1 MFEGVVSQVLAGLL
15 GRYVKGI
22 QKEQLKIGIW
32 NEEINLENVELILE
46 AFDYLQLPFA
56 LKTGRIGKLS
66 IKIPWKKLGWDP
78 IIIVIEDVFVCAYP
92 REDSEWESE
101 SLGKRELAGKLAK
114 LNAIELAKFSRRVT
128 DNQTGQSLLSYMS
141 AKILD
146 NIQVSIRNVHII
158 YVDSH
163 NDQGSFIFGLE
174 FNSLS
179 IQTDTQKQSFAMSL
193 MARSRQDEVNK
204 KINISNVGIY
214 CQQLEEQQKLYDVG
228 ALTDAQSNFSLGLAH
243 PRDDYLI
250 NPFCVTVSV
259 LANNS
264 GKRDGVPQ
272 YDMTA
277 ELTALV
283 LSIDE
288 IQLQQILNLCDH
300 FTICAL
306 RTKYGRYRPPESF
319 LSKRHKG
326 WQIMWWQYAKD
337 SIMADVERRLKKTS
351 WRFLGKRLECRRKYV
366 NLYRTKLELLQK
378 GQLVS
383 KDILQKLETLDK
395 ECDIDDIVSYRT
407 IAEQRLQDLS
417 VKSTKDNFCSPG
429 SPRTD
434 EPSAGAGRG
443 WLNWLSLGMLGA
455 GGTADTSSFAGVV
468 SEDIIKDIYEG
479 TEFHPVSSAENHLT
493 KENYYSLRLSIPQ
506 ILTTVTS
513 RRLGM
518 KLIDGMFTGLGTE
531 YKIWDDSAT
540 ILAWLDSLEIT
551 NPLNKNKVLLAEKCS
566 TGDGLGAPVISIQ
579 VDFPKSNENSEA
591 STRVVVQEFNVIYEP
606 ELFFNLLHIYDLF
619 SSFQFQHDRVL
630 SSLNRFDNFGT
641 RLLSKLE
648 YMSVN
653 QKKLLWDLRIHHFV
667 IKLPSYDCGRE
678 LTMVFEAEDISM
690 QSKDRVDDDCQ
701 TRDNNYF
708 LDYMSKKTSTCFSDS
723 LLPGLQLDDL
733 YNHFEVSL
741 TGFEVKVLMASRH
754 DITSTLVKLDASIV
768 LGLCIFLDEPMLKQL
783 EVASIVR
790 SANIYFS
797 RTMYS
802 AVVNLCT
809 YLKESNLVGSNTS
822 FDTMTNGPNKP
833 ALNMSSSLK
842 LDKLSLRVDLED
854 NGKECSL
861 ITVSVGDIDTRYAV
875 WELSEL
881 WVIAKMVEITS
892 TDLKNK
898 SNSHVLCSSGN
909 YKTSTCVDLTGFPES
924 SAAEACLK
932 LHYRTHKYNDQ
943 IHHVYQLNLNDVD
956 LHVHPSV
963 FGRIKKFLSNLDA
976 VSPGGSAVVSSTMD
990 QSSMKPKAANAKF
1003 PKLSLS
1009 DICGA
1014 ESTSFGGVSVDHFPF
1029 LHADIISNFGC
1040 LETQDVEALDITSSK
1055 SKQCHETSGL
1065 NGYSAPELA
1074 SNVQC
1079 KTEHT
1084 SCSSNSLNNTNNV
1097 STTVLDLSLVSVRT
1111 HFHESCGILATLTV
1125 PESIATFSLAD
1136 ATSWDLLLSAKD
1148 ILLASPWTSPSVSEV
1163 LWGTYSHGNSNVLNV
1178 RVKKDLSALS
1188 TEVCIAT
1195 QNVCCVLPTKLL
1207 AMIIGY
1213 FLLDDWDPM
1222 VEEHHSVAS
1231 NNLECSGELH
1241 DSITYKIE
1249 ICDCVILFPVEN
1261 QELFCIKLGVP
1272 YFFCE
1277 FIPTGISAEFVKR
1290 IPKEFFSLE
1299 CTLSSRADVIS
1310 LCSRNASISL
1320 VFLNEQTKF
1329 IPKLDEDMPAR
1340 IHPLVEKLDAGIWI
1354 QVPCKTLS
1362 CSEQPMLATFIM
1374 SKISKCNL
1382 ISEDLYFMD
1391 GMETVFRI
1399 TDELTSIVKESKMYE
1414 GNARQFLERRRSNEE
1429 SVESNEP
1436 INITISIKDLVV
1448 LFGHSKDK
1456 DLPLEKVATANLEF
1470 DVSAVMVNEK
1480 PEHVDMDIV
1489 SLALHSSGGHT
1500 LVSIVSD
1507 GPSSPILIKFTKHH
1521 AGRDEILITVPFF
1534 ETWLYLVDWDII
1546 INHFHSYIRKEDNSL
1561 HVGHPAASP
1570 HFSGS
1575 AMSSF
1580 LESESQDNSYLVVT
1594 CENIAVVVHVPIW
1607 EKEQNE
1613 NSNYPRVDG
1622 NSGSYLIHHADDTQS
1637 IEPRGCKFVT
1647 LTFESKHFVV
1657 MLGESWVKFKCDLD
1671 RVKVILEMIQVSK
1684 GASVPFMHISKIK
1697 AGGYIHQSETDMLHL
1712 SVDLQAEYMDVSF
1725 SHQIFSFWRSIE
1737 LRFPK
1742 SSSSAS
1748 SFCSVTLKAGLRKGS
1763 LLLNDGRWSS
1773 HGPVIETLV
1782 KNLSL
1787 QFSQMGVETEVS
1799 AFVDF
1804 LINYNNI
1811 DKVMWEPF
1819 IEPSSFQLNILR
1831 KCADHALDVSPITEV
1846 SLNSS
1851 KQLNVNISE
1860 PLIEAIFRLSEM
1872 ITDSLNPS
1880 SGGDLREDP
1889 GIVRLSRD
1897 DVHTRRYAPYI
1908 LSNDT
1913 SLPFSFKV
1921 YRGAVNSDDIDSFS
1935 VVDENSVPAG
1945 YSVPIYVEETLD
1957 EFFFQHREARSSE
1970 HLIEKW
1976 MSAVSHYMISIEF
1989 DGTSRSSKPMSI
2001 DLVGIYFFE
2010 VNFSS
2015 SKKPILGEESL
2026 EAFGSGRKGSHH
2038 DGLIV
2043 PVVLD
2048 VSLQNYSKLVR
2059 VYSTVILFNATSM
2072 PLELRF
2078 DIPFGVSS
2086 KVIGPILPNKE
2097 IPLPV
2102 HLSEAG
2108 QIRWHPVGRT
2118 YLWSETHSL
2127 SSLLSRESRVG
2138 FMKSSVCYP
2147 SHPSN
2152 DPFRCCVSVEEYT
2165 VPSSSSA
2172 QKGQYC
2178 TDHLN
2183 AQPILGNTAPRAS
2196 KQVLTRTHFI
2206 RQVQLS
2212 TPLLIK
2218 NYLPVCVSLTIDN
2231 GGVAHQ
2237 VSLKE
2242 VGTASIYFVDPSNDL
2257 GITFHIQDYR
2267 SVTIKFPRVES
2278 FSNGATSNGLKF
2290 SLTETIAFYS
2300 NVSKCPF
2307 NVMLEKATDA
2317 HSGAREL
2324 CLSVPFLL
2332 YNCTDLLL
2340 TVTEIS
2346 YERSGSTLLIP
2357 CSFELDGHT
2366 RHVLGKNGLSLVSE
2380 DPSIQHFA
2388 SKMPQLDFI
2397 DGHSSHS
2404 NRRVANNSEHVQ
2416 KECDRE
2422 AKAYMFAPAGHT
2434 PPTELSVKLNA
2445 SVPNSGTETT
2455 RRDWSSPF
2463 LLVPSSGST
2472 SLTIPQSSTSSA
2484 FLIAVTSVPVST
2496 ELFGR
2501 TKAIAFQPRYVICN
2515 ACSNDM
2521 FYKQKGTRFSKHLSS
2536 GQHSFLHWADTA
2548 RELLVSIRFDGPGWQ
2563 WSGSF
2568 FPDRLGDAQVKMRN
2582 SASGVSNMVRVEVQN
2597 ADIDIHSK
2605 KIAGRN
2611 NSTTGTI
2618 LILLSD
2624 DKTGFVPYRIDN
2636 FSLEKLRIYQQRC
2649 ESIETIVYPYTS
2661 CQYAWDEPCYPH
2673 RLIVE
2678 VPGER
2683 SLGTYSLDVLSDDV
2697 HVALPSTPEKAER
2710 KFGIS
2715 VHAEG
2720 AIKVLSIIDS
2730 NCHNMDTKE
2739 AGVLGSREPKDA
2751 DHKQEIELN
2760 FTEVIKIHLPF
2771 MGISLISS
2779 SPQELLFAS
2788 AKDMTF
2794 VAMQSLDQQRITVE
2808 IPSMQID
2815 NQFSDSPYPVML
2827 SFEGSHKG
2835 KSINFLKSKDTK
2847 LKSLNESRSSNT
2859 PEPVLRFAAVKWRTR
2874 DTSFLSYQ
2882 RINISVAP
2890 FCLELE
2896 ERLVLSMIDFFRS
2909 VSSRVHFGLLEK
2921 SVDSSI
2927 LCGATDIF
2935 GEYARIS
2942 KNLSDKPQSSYT
2954 VDTDQDNG
2962 LLPSVIP
2969 IGAPWQQIHLLAR
2982 KQKKVYIE
2990 LFELTPVKLTFSF
3003 TSTPWLNRNEGV
3015 SDPSTSFN
3023 NSTAI
3028 QRGLMALIDV
3038 EGVPV
3043 HLGEI
3048 MVENLMASWQSI
3060 QDILVRHYSRQLL
3073 HELYKVFG
3081 SAGVIGNPMGF
3092 ARNVG
3097 FGLKDFMSASRKGKL
3112 QSPVELLNGIAQGSK
3127 NLIGS
3132 TVYAVSSA
3140 TSHFSKTAYKG
3151 LVAFTYDEQTAS
3163 KLDERDRQLGLHGEG
3178 VLNGFLEGLT
3188 GLLQS
3193 PIRGAEK
3200 HGLPG
3205 VISGIAMG
3213 TAGLVARP
3221 MASIL
3226 EATGRTAQSIRNR
3239 SNPHE
3244 SNRLRVRFSR
3254 PVARDRPLFP
3264 YSWEEAV
3271 GVSLLLQADCGR
3283 LKDETF
3289 VVCKILREP
3298 AKFLV
3303 LSEKLLLLV
3312 SSRYLVDLGSP
3323 QFAGVPPDPQW
3334 AIETEMNLKSIVHL
3348 DRAQEVVNIVGSNGE
3363 TSPRDKRG
3371 RSRDI
3376 ALSSAFIPLFHF
3388 SVELPSI
3395 EDAEGTLQFLMALI
3409 EKGKARRWDKNILHR
3424 SNIS

>member
-1 MFEGVVSQVLAGLL
+1 MSQVLAGLL

-32 NEEINLENVELILE
+32 NEEILLENVELILE

-56 LKTGRIGKLS
+56 LRTGRIGKLS

-78 IIIVIEDVFVCAYP
+78 IIIVIEDVFVCACP
-92 REDSEWESE
+92 REDSEWGSD
-101 SLGKRELAGKLAK
+101 SLNKRELAGKLAK

-158 YVDSH
+158 YAES
-163 NDQGSFIFGLE
+163 NKDQGGFIFGLE

-204 KINISNVGIY
+204 KISISNVGVY
-214 CQQLEEQQKLYDVG
+214 CHQLEEQHDLYDIG
-228 ALTDAQSNFSLGLAH
+228 ALTEAQSNSSLGLPHA
-243 PRDDYLI
+243 RDDYLI

-264 GKRDGVPQ
+264 GKRDGAPQ

-277 ELTALV
+277 ELTSLV

-288 IQLQQILNLCDH
+288 VQLQQILNLCDY

-319 LSKRHKG
+319 LSKKHKG
-326 WQIMWWQYAKD
+326 WQIKWWQYAQH
-337 SIMADVERRLKKTS
+337 SIKADVNRRLKKTS
-351 WRFLGKRLECRRKYV
+351 WRFLGQRLGNRRKYV

-383 KDILQKLETLDK
+383 KDILQKLEILDK

-407 IAEQRLQDLS
+407 IAEQQLQELS
-417 VKSTKDNFCSPG
+417 AKSTKDNFPTPG

-434 EPSAGAGRG
+434 EQSAGVGRG

-479 TEFHPVSSAENHLT
+479 TEFHPVSSAENQLT
-493 KENYYSLRLSIPQ
+493 KENYYSLKLSIPQ
-506 ILTTVTS
+506 ILTTVTF
-513 RRLGM
+513 RRFGM
-518 KLIDGMFTGLGTE
+518 KLIDAMFTGLGTE

-551 NPLNKNKVLLAEKCS
+551 NPANKSKILLAEKCS
-566 TGDGLGAPVISIQ
+566 TVDGLGTPVISFQ
-579 VDFPKSNENSEA
+579 LDFPKSNESSEA
-591 STRVVVQEFNVIYEP
+591 STRVVVQEFNAIYEP
-606 ELFFNLLHIYDLF
+606 EFFFNLLHIYKCF
-619 SSFQFQHDRVL
+619 SSFQFQHNRVL

-641 RLLSKLE
+641 RLLSKLK
-648 YMSVN
+648 YMSGN

-667 IKLPSYDCGRE
+667 VRLPSHDCGRE
-678 LTMVFEAEDISM
+678 EHTLVFEAEDVSVR
-690 QSKDRVDDDCQ
+690 SKNTVEEESQ
-701 TRDNNYF
+701 AQANSF
-708 LDYMSKKTSTCFSDS
+708 LDYMSKKTSTYFSDS

-741 TGFEVKVLMASRH
+741 AEFKVKLSMVGRH
-754 DITSTLVKLDASIV
+754 DKTSTLIKLDASIV
-768 LGLCIFLDEPMLKQL
+768 FGLCIFLDEPMLKQL
-783 EVASIVR
+783 EVASVVP
-790 SANIYFS
+790 SADIYFS
-797 RTMYS
+797 QTMYS
-802 AVVNLCT
+802 AIVNVCT
-809 YLKESNLVGSNTS
+809 YLKESNLVGKNTS
-822 FDTMTNGPNKP
+822 DDTKTSGPEKP
-833 ALNMSSSLK
+833 ASNMSASLK
-842 LDKLSLRVDLED
+842 LDKLSVMVDLED
-854 NGKECSL
+854 DGEECSV
-861 ITVSVGDIDTRYAV
+861 ITVGVGDIDMRYAM
-875 WELSEL
+875 WELPEL
-881 WVIAKMVEITS
+881 WVIPKMVEITY
-892 TDLKNK
+892 TDRKNK
-898 SNSHVLCSSGN
+898 SNSHVLCSSGS
-909 YKTSTCVDLTGFPES
+909 YKTTVNMTGHPES

-932 LHYRTHKYNDQ
+932 LHYRTHKYNGQ
-943 IHHVYQLNLNDVD
+943 VHHVYQLNVNDVD

-963 FGRIKKFLSNLDA
+963 FGQINKFLRSLDA
-976 VSPGGSAVVSSTMD
+976 LSTAGSVVVSPSLD
-990 QSSMKPKAANAKF
+990 HSSMKSKAANAKF
-1003 PKLSLS
+1003 PKLLLS
-1009 DICGA
+1009 NFCQA
-1014 ESTSFGGVSVDHFPF
+1014 ESTLYGGVSVDHFPF

-1040 LETQDVEALDITSSK
+1040 LETQDVQALDITSSK
-1055 SKQCHETSGL
+1055 SKQCDESSGL
-1065 NGYSAPELA
+1065 NGYCASDLA
-1074 SNVQC
+1074 SSVLC
-1079 KTEHT
+1079 KTEH
-1084 SCSSNSLNNTNNV
+1084 SNCSSTSPNDTNNV
-1097 STTVLDLSLVSVRT
+1097 STTILDLSLVSVRA

-1125 PESIATFSLAD
+1125 PESIATLSLAD
-1136 ATSWDLLLSAKD
+1136 SNSWDLLLSAKD
-1148 ILLASPWTSPSVSEV
+1148 IMLASLWTSPSINEQ
-1163 LWGTYSHGNSNVLNV
+1163 LWRTYSHGNANVLNI

-1195 QNVCCVLPTKLL
+1195 QNVCCVLPSKLL
-1207 AMIIGY
+1207 AMFIGY
-1213 FLLDDWDPM
+1213 FLLDDWNPM
-1222 VEEHHSVAS
+1222 VEQLHAVAS
-1231 NNLECSGELH
+1231 NNGECSGELH
-1241 DSITYKIE
+1241 DSITYKFE

-1277 FIPTGISAEFVKR
+1277 FIPTGVSAEFVKR
-1290 IPKEFFSLE
+1290 IPKEFFSSE
-1299 CTLSSRADVIS
+1299 CMLSSRADVIS

-1320 VFLNEQTKF
+1320 VVLNKQRNFILKF
-1329 IPKLDEDMPAR
+1329 DEDMPTR
-1340 IHPLVEKLDAGIWI
+1340 IHSLVEKLDAGIWI
-1354 QVPCKTLS
+1354 QVPCKELS
-1362 CSEQPMLATFIM
+1362 CSEQPLLPTFIM

-1382 ISEDLYFMD
+1382 IAEGLCFMD
-1391 GMETVFRI
+1391 GMEAVIRI
-1399 TDELTSIVKESKMYE
+1399 TDDLSSIVRESRMYK
-1414 GNARQFLERRRSNEE
+1414 GNARQFLEHRDSSVEN
-1429 SVESNEP
+1429 VESNEP
-1436 INITISIKDLVV
+1436 TNINISAKDLMI

-1470 DVSAVMVNEK
+1470 GISAVMVNDK
-1480 PEHVDMDIV
+1480 PERVDMDIV
-1489 SLALHSSGGHT
+1489 SLALQSSGGHT

-1507 GPSSPILIKFTKHH
+1507 GPSSPVLIKFTKHL
-1521 AGRDEILITVPFF
+1521 AGRDEILIAVPLF
-1534 ETWLYLVDWDII
+1534 ETWLYLVDWDSV
-1546 INHFHSYIRKEDNSL
+1546 INHLHSYIRKEDNSFYEGHQAAL
-1561 HVGHPAASP
+1561 PHVSD
-1570 HFSGS
+1570 S
-1575 AMSSF
+1575 ATSSF
-1580 LESESQDNSYLVVT
+1580 LASDFSSQDDSYLVVT

-1607 EKEQNE
+1607 EKEQNQT
-1613 NSNYPRVDG
+1613 NNYIGDDGSSDSN
-1622 NSGSYLIHHADDTQS
+1622 LMHLTDDTQC
-1637 IEPRGCKFVT
+1637 IEPRGCKFI
-1647 LTFESKHFVV
+1647 TFTVESKHLVV
-1657 MLGESWVKFKCDLD
+1657 MLGESWAKFKCDLD
-1671 RVKVILEMIQVSK
+1671 GVEVILEMIQVNK
-1684 GASVPFMHISKIK
+1684 GTSVPFMHISKIK
-1697 AGGYIHQSETDMLHL
+1697 VCGYIHQSEKESPHL
-1712 SVDLQAEYMDVSF
+1712 SIDLQAEYMDVSF
-1725 SHQIFSFWRSIE
+1725 SHQIFSFWRSME

-1748 SFCSVTLKAGLRKGS
+1748 SFCSVTFKAGLRKGS

-1787 QFSQMGVETEVS
+1787 QFSQTGDGTEVS
-1799 AFVDF
+1799 ASVDF
-1804 LINYNNI
+1804 LVNYNNI

-1819 IEPSSFQLNILR
+1819 IEPSSFQLNVLR
-1831 KCADHALDVSPITEV
+1831 KCANHALDVSPSTEV

-1860 PLIEAIFRLSEM
+1860 PLIEAILRLSEM

-1880 SGGDLREDP
+1880 SGGGLREDP
-1889 GIVRLSRD
+1889 GILRLSRD

-1913 SLPFSFKV
+1913 SLPFRFKV

-1935 VVDENSVPAG
+1935 VVDEKSVPAG

-1989 DGTSRSSKPMSI
+1989 DGTSGSSKPMSI

-2015 SKKPILGEESL
+2015 SKKPVICEETL
-2026 EAFGSGRKGSHH
+2026 EAFGSNRNGSYH

-2059 VYSTVILFNATSM
+2059 VYSTVILHNATSM

-2165 VPSSSSA
+2165 VPSSSSS
-2172 QKGQYC
+2172 QRGQYC

-2183 AQPILGNTAPRAS
+2183 AQPILGNPAPKAS
-2196 KQVLTRTHFI
+2196 KRTSTRIHFI
-2206 RQVQLS
+2206 RQVRLS

-2218 NYLPVCVSLTIDN
+2218 NYLPVCISLTIDN

-2237 VSLKE
+2237 ISLKE

-2267 SVTIKFPRVES
+2267 SLAIKFPRVES
-2278 FSNGATSNGLKF
+2278 FSTGTTSNGLKF

-2307 NVMLEKATDA
+2307 NVTLEKAADA
-2317 HSGAREL
+2317 RSGAREL
-2324 CLSVPFLL
+2324 HLSVPFLL

-2340 TVTEIS
+2340 TVTESS
-2346 YERSGSTLLIP
+2346 YERSGSTLVIP
-2357 CSFELDGHT
+2357 CNFELDGHT
-2366 RHVLGKNGLSLVSE
+2366 RHVLGRNGLSLVSE
-2380 DPSIQHFA
+2380 DPSIQRFA
-2388 SKMPQLDFI
+2388 NKIPHLDFI
-2397 DGHSSHS
+2397 DGRSSHS
-2404 NRRVANNSEHVQ
+2404 NRRDVNNCEHVQ
-2416 KECDRE
+2416 KECDKE

-2434 PPTELSVKLNA
+2434 PATELLVKLNA
-2445 SVPNSGTETT
+2445 SVPNSGTEAN

-2463 LLVPSSGST
+2463 LLVPASGST

-2484 FLIAVTSVPVST
+2484 FLVAVTSVPVST

-2515 ACSNDM
+2515 ACSNDL

-2597 ADIDIHSK
+2597 ADIDIHNN

-2673 RLIVE
+2673 RLTVE

-2683 SLGTYSLDVLSDDV
+2683 SLGTYNLDLLSDDV
-2697 HVALPSTPEKAER
+2697 HVSLPSTPEKAER

-2739 AGVLGSREPKDA
+2739 TGVLRSREPKD
-2751 DHKQEIELN
+2751 DQQQEIELN
-2760 FTEVIKIHLPF
+2760 FTEVIRIHLPF
-2771 MGISLISS
+2771 IGISLISS

-2788 AKDMTF
+2788 AKDMTI
-2794 VAMQSLDQQRITVE
+2794 VAMQSLDQQRFTID
-2808 IPSMQID
+2808 IQSMQID
-2815 NQFSDSPYPVML
+2815 NQFSDSPYPVTL
-2827 SFEGSHKG
+2827 SFEGGHKG
-2835 KSINFLKSKDTK
+2835 KPVNFLKGIDTK
-2847 LKSLNESRSSNT
+2847 LKPLNESKGSSYT
-2859 PEPVLRFAAVKWRTR
+2859 LEPVLQFAAVKWRTR
-2874 DTSFLSYQ
+2874 DASFVSYQ

-2890 FCLELE
+2890 FRLELE

-2909 VSSRVHFGLLEK
+2909 VSSRVHFGQLEK
-2921 SVDSSI
+2921 VVDSSS
-2927 LCGATDIF
+2927 LYGATDIF
-2935 GEYARIS
+2935 GEYEKIS
-2942 KNLSDKPQSSYT
+2942 KNLSDKPQSSYM
-2954 VDTDQDNG
+2954 VDADQDSG

-3015 SDPSTSFN
+3015 SDSSTSFN

-3112 QSPVELLNGIAQGSK
+3112 QSPVELLSGIAQGSK
-3127 NLIGS
+3127 NLIGN

-3151 LVAFTYDEQTAS
+3151 LVAFTYDEQAAS
-3163 KLDERDRQLGLHGEG
+3163 KLDERERQLGLHGEG

-3264 YSWEEAV
+3264 YSWEEAI
-3271 GVSLLLQADCGR
+3271 GVSLLLQADGGR

-3289 VVCKILREP
+3289 VMCKTLREP
-3298 AKFLV
+3298 GKFLV
-3303 LSEKLLLLV
+3303 LTEKLLLLV
-3312 SSRYLVDLGSP
+3312 SSQYLVDLGSP

-3334 AIETEMNLKSIVHL
+3334 VIETEMNLKSIVHL

-3376 ALSSAFIPLFHF
+3376 ARSSTFMPLFHF
-3388 SVELPSI
+3388 SVELPNI
-3395 EDAEGTLQFLMALI
+3395 EDAEGTLQFLAALI

>member
-32 NEEINLENVELILE
+32 NEEVLLENVELILE

-66 IKIPWKKLGWDP
+66 IRIPWKKLGWDP
-78 IIIVIEDVFVCAYP
+78 IIIVIEDVFVCACP
-92 REDSEWESE
+92 REDSEWRSG
-101 SLGKRELAGKLAK
+101 SLDKRELAGKLAK

-163 NDQGSFIFGLE
+163 KDQGNFIFGLE

-204 KINISNVGIY
+204 KIDISNVGIY
-214 CQQLEEQQKLYDVG
+214 CHQLEEQRDLYDVG
-228 ALTDAQSNFSLGLAH
+228 ALTEAQSSFSLGLAH
-243 PRDDYLI
+243 RRDDYLI
-250 NPFCVTVSV
+250 NPFSVSVSV

-264 GKRDGVPQ
+264 VKRDGAPQ

-277 ELTALV
+277 ELTKLV
-283 LSIDE
+283 LSIDV
-288 IQLQQILNLCDH
+288 IQLQQILDLIDH

-306 RTKYGRYRPPESF
+306 RTKYGRYRPPQSF

-326 WQIMWWQYAKD
+326 WRIRWWHYAQD
-337 SIMADVERRLKKTS
+337 SIIADVRKRLRKTS
-351 WRFLGKRLECRRKYV
+351 WRFLGQRLGYRRKYV

-383 KDILQKLETLDK
+383 KDILQQLEILDK
-395 ECDIDDIVSYRT
+395 ECDIDDIVNYRT
-407 IAEQRLQDLS
+407 IAEQQLQEL
-417 VKSTKDNFCSPG
+417 VKSTKDNFSSPG
-429 SPRTD
+429 SPQSD
-434 EPSAGAGRG
+434 EQSAGAGRG

-479 TEFHPVSSAENHLT
+479 TEFHPVSSTENHLT
-493 KENYYSLRLSIPQ
+493 KENYYSLRLSVSQ
-506 ILTTVTS
+506 IITTVTS
-513 RRLGM
+513 RRFGM
-518 KLIDGMFTGLGTE
+518 KLVDAMFTGLGTE

-540 ILAWLDSLEIT
+540 ILAWLDSLQIT
-551 NPLNKNKVLLAEKCS
+551 NPVNENKVVLAEKCS
-566 TGDGLGAPVISIQ
+566 TGDGLGIPVISVQ
-579 VDFPKSNENSEA
+579 VDFPKSNENTEA
-591 STRVVVQEFNVIYEP
+591 STQVVVQEFSAIYEP
-606 ELFFNLLHIYDLF
+606 EFFFNLLHIYDLF

-641 RLLSKLE
+641 RLLSKLK

-653 QKKLLWDLRIHHFV
+653 RKKLLWDLRIHHFIV
-667 IKLPSYDCGRE
+667 RLPSQNCGREE
-678 LTMVFEAEDISM
+678 LTMVFEAADVSM
-690 QSKDRVDDDCQ
+690 RSKDTVADDSQ
-701 TRDNNYF
+701 TQEANSF
-708 LDYMSKKTSTCFSDS
+708 LDYMSKKTSSYCSDN
-723 LLPGLQLDDL
+723 LLPGLEFDDL
-733 YNHFEVSL
+733 YKYFEVSL
-741 TGFEVKVLMASRH
+741 TRFEVKVLMSAKC
-754 DITSTLVKLDASIV
+754 DIASTLVKVDASIIF
-768 LGLCIFLDEPMLKQL
+768 GLCVFLDEPMLKQL
-783 EVASIVR
+783 EIASIVP
-790 SANIYFS
+790 SLDIYFS
-797 RTMYS
+797 QTMYS
-802 AVVNLCT
+802 AIVNLCT
-809 YLKESNLVGSNTS
+809 YPKESNIVGNNTS
-822 FDTMTNGPNKP
+822 DDSMSTGPKKP
-833 ALNMSSSLK
+833 ALNMSASLK
-842 LDKLSLRVDLED
+842 LDKLNLRVDLED
-854 NGKECSL
+854 NGNECSV
-861 ITVSVGDIDTRYAV
+861 ITVGVRDIDIRYAI

-881 WVIAKMVEITS
+881 WIITKMVEITS
-892 TDLKNK
+892 AGLEDR
-898 SNSHVLCSSGN
+898 SNLHVLCSSGS
-909 YKTSTCVDLTGFPES
+909 YKTSTACPES

-932 LHYRTHKYNDQ
+932 LHYKTHKYNEQ
-943 IHHVYQLNLNDVD
+943 VHHVYQLNLNDVD
-956 LHVHPSV
+956 LHVNPSV
-963 FGRIKKFLSNLDA
+963 FGQINKFLRNLDA
-976 VSPGGSAVVSSTMD
+976 VSPAGSAVVSKAAD
-990 QSSMKPKAANAKF
+990 QSSMKPETANAKF
-1003 PKLSLS
+1003 PNLSLS
-1009 DICGA
+1009 NFCGT

-1029 LHADIISNFGC
+1029 LHTDIISGHNFAC
-1040 LETQDVEALDITSSK
+1040 LETQGVQALDITSSK
-1055 SKQCHETSGL
+1055 SRQCDEISGL
-1065 NGYSAPELA
+1065 NGYSASELA
-1074 SNVQC
+1074 NNVQC
-1079 KTEHT
+1079 KTEH
-1084 SCSSNSLNNTNNV
+1084 SNCSSTSPNNTKNV
-1097 STTVLDLSLVSVRT
+1097 NSAIIDLSLVSVRA
-1111 HFHESCGILATLTV
+1111 HFHESCGILATLTI
-1125 PESIATFSLAD
+1125 PESIATLSLAD

-1148 ILLASPWTSPSVSEV
+1148 VMLASPWTPPSIDKL
-1163 LWGTYSHGNSNVLNV
+1163 LWGTYSHGNANALNI

-1188 TEVCIAT
+1188 TEVCIGV
-1195 QNVCCVLPTKLL
+1195 QNVCCVLPSKLL
-1207 AMIIGY
+1207 AMFTGY
-1213 FLLDDWDPM
+1213 FLLDDWNPM
-1222 VEEHHSVAS
+1222 VEQHHSVPS
-1231 NNLECSGELH
+1231 NNHECPGESH
-1241 DSITYKIE
+1241 DSITYKFE
-1249 ICDCVILFPVEN
+1249 ICDCAIFFPVEN
-1261 QELFCIKLGVP
+1261 QETFCIKLGVP
-1272 YFFCE
+1272 FFFCE

-1290 IPKEFFSLE
+1290 IPKEFFSSE
-1299 CTLSSRADVIS
+1299 CALSSRADVIS

-1320 VFLNEQTKF
+1320 VFLTEQTNF
-1329 IPKLDEDMPAR
+1329 ILKLDEDMPTK
-1340 IHPLVEKLDAGIWI
+1340 IQSLVENVDAGIWI
-1354 QVPCKTLS
+1354 QVPCKELS
-1362 CSEQPMLATFIM
+1362 CSDQPSLPTFIM
-1374 SKISKCNL
+1374 SKISKCDL
-1382 ISEDLYFMD
+1382 IAEDLYFMD
-1391 GMETVFRI
+1391 GMEAVSRI
-1399 TDELTSIVKESKMYE
+1399 TDKLISIGKESKMYK
-1414 GNARQFLERRRSNEE
+1414 GNAKQFLENRSLNEE
-1429 SVESNEP
+1429 SSESNDP
-1436 INITISIKDLVV
+1436 TNITISIKDLMV

-1456 DLPLEKVATANLEF
+1456 GLPLEKVATANLEF
-1470 DVSAVMVNEK
+1470 DVSAVIVGEK
-1480 PEHVDMDIV
+1480 PERIDTDIV
-1489 SLALHSSGGHT
+1489 SLALRSSGGNT
-1500 LVSIVSD
+1500 LVSIISD
-1507 GPSSPILIKFTKHH
+1507 EPSCPVLIKLVKHH
-1521 AGRDEILITVPFF
+1521 AGRDEILIAVPFI
-1534 ETWLYLVDWDII
+1534 ETWLYLVDWDVI
-1546 INHFHSYIRKEDNSL
+1546 INHFHSYIRKEENSL
-1561 HVGHPAASP
+1561 HVGHSAALP
-1570 HFSGS
+1570 RFSDS

-1580 LESESQDNSYLVVT
+1580 LASDFDSRDDSDLVVT
-1594 CENIAVVVHVPIW
+1594 CENIAVVIHVPIW
-1607 EKEQNE
+1607 EKEKNQP
-1613 NSNYPRVDG
+1613 S
-1622 NSGSYLIHHADDTQS
+1622 SYTAIDTSSSSCLTQD
-1637 IEPRGCKFVT
+1637 ETRGCKFIS
-1647 LTFESKHFVV
+1647 LTCESKHFVV
-1657 MLGESWVKFKCDLD
+1657 MVGDSWVKFRCDLD
-1671 RVKVILEMIQVSK
+1671 RVKIILEMIQGNK
-1684 GASVPFMHISKIK
+1684 GTSVPFMHTSKIK
-1697 AGGYIHQSETDMLHL
+1697 AGGYIHKSETDLLHL
-1712 SVDLQAEYMDVSF
+1712 SVDLQAEYLDVGF
-1725 SHQIFSFWRSIE
+1725 SHQIFSFWRSVE
-1737 LRFPK
+1737 LRYPK
-1742 SSSSAS
+1742 SSSAS
-1748 SFCSVTLKAGLRKGS
+1748 SFCSVTLKVGLRKGS

-1787 QFSQMGVETEVS
+1787 KFSQMGDETEVCTV
-1799 AFVDF
+1799 VDF
-1804 LINYNNI
+1804 LVNYNNI

-1819 IEPSSFQLNILR
+1819 IEPSSFQLNVLQ
-1831 KCADHALDVSPITEV
+1831 KCADHALDMSPSTEV
-1846 SLNSS
+1846 SLNSGE
-1851 KQLNVNISE
+1851 QLNLNISE
-1860 PLIEAIFRLSEM
+1860 PLIEAIFRLTEM

-1880 SGGDLREDP
+1880 NGSGLQEDP
-1889 GIVRLSRD
+1889 GILRLSRD
-1897 DVHTRRYAPYI
+1897 DMHTRRYAPYI

-1913 SLPFSFKV
+1913 SLPFKFKV

-1935 VVDENSVPAG
+1935 VVDENYVPAG
-1945 YSVPIYVEETLD
+1945 YSVPIYVEEALD

-1976 MSAVSHYMISIEF
+1976 MGAVSHYMISIEF
-1989 DGTSRSSKPMSI
+1989 EGTSWSSKPMSI

-2015 SKKPILGEESL
+2015 SKKPILGGESL
-2026 EAFGSGRKGSHH
+2026 EAFGSNRKSSHH

-2059 VYSTVILFNATSM
+2059 VYSTVILCNATSM

-2086 KVIGPILPNKE
+2086 KVIGPVAPNKE

-2127 SSLLSRESRVG
+2127 STLLSRESRVG

-2152 DPFRCCVSVEEYT
+2152 DPFRCCVSVEEYS

-2172 QKGQYC
+2172 QK
-2178 TDHLN
+2178 
-2183 AQPILGNTAPRAS
+2183 
-2196 KQVLTRTHFI
+2196 
-2206 RQVQLS
+2206 
-2212 TPLLIK
+2212 
-2218 NYLPVCVSLTIDN
+2218 DN

-2237 VSLKE
+2237 VSLNE

-2267 SVTIKFPRVES
+2267 SLAIKFPRVES
-2278 FSNGATSNGLKF
+2278 FSTGAKSNGFKF
-2290 SLTETIAFYS
+2290 SLTETLAFYS

-2307 NVMLEKATDA
+2307 NVTLDKATDA

-2324 CLSVPFLL
+2324 HLSVPFLL

-2340 TVTEIS
+2340 TVTES
-2346 YERSGSTLLIP
+2346 NYERNGSTVVIP
-2357 CSFELDGHT
+2357 CSFEIDGHT

-2380 DPSIQHFA
+2380 DPSIQRFA
-2388 SKMPQLDFI
+2388 SKMPQLDFV
-2397 DGHSSHS
+2397 DGCSSYS
-2404 NRRVANNSEHVQ
+2404 NRRDANNSEHVQ
-2416 KECDRE
+2416 KECEE

-2434 PPTELSVKLNA
+2434 PATELLVKLNA

-2463 LLVPSSGST
+2463 LLSHASGPT

-2484 FLIAVTSVPVST
+2484 FLVAVASIPVST

-2515 ACSNDM
+2515 ACSSDL

-2597 ADIDIHSK
+2597 ADLDIHSN

-2611 NSTTGTI
+2611 NIITGTI

-2673 RLIVE
+2673 RLTVE

-2683 SLGTYSLDVLSDDV
+2683 SLGTYNLDVLSDDV
-2697 HVALPSTPEKAER
+2697 PVSLPSTPEKVER
-2710 KFGIS
+2710 KFSIS

-2720 AIKVLSIIDS
+2720 AIKVLSIFDS
-2730 NCHNMDTKE
+2730 NCHNMDKKGT
-2739 AGVLGSREPKDA
+2739 GFLGSREPKDA
-2751 DHKQEIELN
+2751 DQKHEIELH
-2760 FTEVIKIHLPF
+2760 FTEVIKVHLPF
-2771 MGISLISS
+2771 IGISLISS

-2788 AKDMTF
+2788 AKDMTI
-2794 VAMQSLDQQRITVE
+2794 VAMQSLDQQRVTVE
-2808 IPSMQID
+2808 IQSMQID
-2815 NQFSDSPYPVML
+2815 NQFSASPYPVML
-2827 SFEGSHKG
+2827 SFEGNHKG
-2835 KSINFLKSKDTK
+2835 KSMNILKSKQR
-2847 LKSLNESRSSNT
+2847 SLNESKTSSNT
-2859 PEPVLRFAAVKWRTR
+2859 EQPVLHFAAVKWRTR
-2874 DTSFLSYQ
+2874 DASFVSYQ
-2882 RINISVAP
+2882 CINISVEP
-2890 FCLELE
+2890 FRLELE

-2909 VSSRVHFGLLEK
+2909 VSSRVHFGQLER

-2927 LCGATDIF
+2927 LHGATDIF
-2935 GEYARIS
+2935 GEHEKVS
-2942 KNLSDKPQSSYT
+2942 KHLSDKPQSSYT
-2954 VDTDQDNG
+2954 ADADQDSG
-2962 LLPSVIP
+2962 ILPSVIP

-3003 TSTPWLNRNEGV
+3003 TSTPWLNRNEGG

-3151 LVAFTYDEQTAS
+3151 LVAFTYDDQAAS
-3163 KLDERDRQLGLHGEG
+3163 KMDERERQLGLHGEG

-3193 PIRGAEK
+3193 PIRGAER

-3264 YSWEEAV
+3264 YSWEEAI
-3271 GVSLLLQADCGR
+3271 GVSFILQADGGR
-3283 LKDETF
+3283 LKDETY
-3289 VVCKILREP
+3289 VMCKTLREP
-3298 AKFLV
+3298 GKFLV

-3312 SSRYLVDLGSP
+3312 SSPYLVALGSP
-3323 QFAGVPPDPQW
+3323 QFVGVPPDPQW

-3371 RSRDI
+3371 RARDI
-3376 ALSSAFIPLFHF
+3376 AMSSAFTPLFHF
-3388 SVELPSI
+3388 SVELPNV
-3395 EDAEGTLQFLMALI
+3395 EDAEGTLQFLTALI

>member
-56 LKTGRIGKLS
+56 LKTGMIYDPTQTAWLDATNTIFAILARIGRIGKLS

-78 IIIVIEDVFVCAYP
+78 IIIVIEDVFWGS
-92 REDSEWESE
+92 D

-158 YVDSH
+158 YVESH

-174 FNSLS
+174 FSSLS

-193 MARSRQDEVNK
+193 MARSRQAEVNK

-214 CQQLEEQQKLYDVG
+214 CQQLEEQQNLYDVG

-319 LSKRHKG
+319 LSKRQKG

-351 WRFLGKRLECRRKYV
+351 WRFLGKRLEDRRKYV
-366 NLYRTKLELLQK
+366 NLYRMKLELLQK

-407 IAEQRLQDLS
+407 TAEQQLQDLS
-417 VKSTKDNFCSPG
+417 VKSTKDNFSSPG

-493 KENYYSLRLSIPQ
+493 KENHYSLRLSIPQ
-506 ILTTVTS
+506 ILATVTS
-513 RRLGM
+513 RQVSLPCFISL
-518 KLIDGMFTGLGTE
+518 LIDGMFTGLGTE

-551 NPLNKNKVLLAEKCS
+551 NPLNKNKVLLAEK
-566 TGDGLGAPVISIQ
+566 VI
-579 VDFPKSNENSEA
+579 
-591 STRVVVQEFNVIYEP
+591 VQEFNAIYEP

-619 SSFQFQHDRVL
+619 SSFQFQRDRVL
-630 SSLNRFDNFGT
+630 SSLNCFDNFGT

-678 LTMVFEAEDISM
+678 LTMVVSIIPYQRVFEAEDVSM
-690 QSKDRVDDDCQ
+690 RSKDTVDNDSQ
-701 TRDNNYF
+701 TQDNNYF

-723 LLPGLQLDDL
+723 LIPGLQLDDL
-733 YNHFEVSL
+733 YKH
-741 TGFEVKVLMASRH
+741 FEVKVLMASKH

-797 RTMYS
+797 QTMYS

-809 YLKESNLVGSNTS
+809 YLKESNLVGNTS
-822 FDTMTNGPNKP
+822 IDTKTSGPNKP
-833 ALNMSSSLK
+833 ALNMSASLK

-854 NGKECSL
+854 NGKEASL
-861 ITVSVGDIDTRYAV
+861 ITVGVGDIDIRYAV

-881 WVIAKMVEITS
+881 WVITKMVEITC

-932 LHYRTHKYNDQ
+932 LHYKTHKYNDQ

-963 FGRIKKFLSNLDA
+963 FGQIKKFLSNLDA
-976 VSPGGSAVVSSTMD
+976 VSPGGSAVVSSSMD

-1014 ESTSFGGVSVDHFPF
+1014 ESASFGGVSVDHFPF

-1040 LETQDVEALDITSSK
+1040 LETQDVQALDITSSK

-1079 KTEHT
+1079 KTEHS
-1084 SCSSNSLNNTNNV
+1084 SCSSNSPNNGNNV
-1097 STTVLDLSLVSVRT
+1097 STTILDLSLVSVRT

-1136 ATSWDLLLSAKD
+1136 ATSWDLLFSAKD
-1148 ILLASPWTSPSVSEV
+1148 IMLASPWTSPSVSEV
-1163 LWGTYSHGNSNVLNV
+1163 LWGTYSHCNSNVLNV

-1207 AMIIGY
+1207 AMFIGY

-1354 QVPCKTLS
+1354 QVPCKELS
-1362 CSEQPMLATFIM
+1362 CSEQPLLATFIM

-1391 GMETVFRI
+1391 GMETVI
-1399 TDELTSIVKESKMYE
+1399 HISDELTSIVKESKMYE
-1414 GNARQFLERRRSNEE
+1414 GNARQFLECRRSNEE

-1470 DVSAVMVNEK
+1470 DVSAVMVSEK

-1500 LVSIVSD
+1500 LASIVSD
-1507 GPSSPILIKFTKHH
+1507 GPSSPVLIKFTKHH

-1546 INHFHSYIRKEDNSL
+1546 INHFHSYIRKEGNSL
-1561 HVGHPAASP
+1561 HVGHPAALP

-1613 NSNYPRVDG
+1613 SSNYPRVDG
-1622 NSGSYLIHHADDTQS
+1622 NSGSYFIHHADDNQS

-1684 GASVPFMHISKIK
+1684 GTSVPFMHISKIK
-1697 AGGYIHQSETDMLHL
+1697 AGGYIHQSETDMPHL

-1748 SFCSVTLKAGLRKGS
+1748 SFCSVTFKVGLRKGS

-1831 KCADHALDVSPITEV
+1831 KCADHALDVSPSTEV

-1957 EFFFQHREARSSE
+1957 EFFFQHRETQSSE

-1989 DGTSRSSKPMSI
+1989 EGTSGSSKPMSI

-2026 EAFGSGRKGSHH
+2026 EAFGSSRKGSHH

-2086 KVIGPILPNKE
+2086 KLLTVE
-2097 IPLPV
+2097 
-2102 HLSEAG
+2102 HSWLSDDSQG
-2108 QIRWHPVGRT
+2108 TNMRF
-2118 YLWSETHSL
+2118 LKKL
-2127 SSLLSRESRVG
+2127 
-2138 FMKSSVCYP
+2138 YP
-2147 SHPSN
+2147 A
-2152 DPFRCCVSVEEYT
+2152 EYT

-2172 QKGQYC
+2172 QK
-2178 TDHLN
+2178 
-2183 AQPILGNTAPRAS
+2183 
-2196 KQVLTRTHFI
+2196 
-2206 RQVQLS
+2206 
-2212 TPLLIK
+2212 
-2218 NYLPVCVSLTIDN
+2218 DN

-2267 SVTIKFPRVES
+2267 SVTIKFPRVEA

-2380 DPSIQHFA
+2380 DPSIQRFA

-2416 KECDRE
+2416 KECDKE

-2434 PPTELSVKLNA
+2434 PATELSVKLNA

-2463 LLVPSSGST
+2463 LLVPASGST

-2501 TKAIAFQPRYVICN
+2501 TKAIAFQP
-2515 ACSNDM
+2515 
-2521 FYKQKGTRFSKHLSS
+2521 
-2536 GQHSFLHWADTA
+2536 

-2673 RLIVE
+2673 RLVVE

-2697 HVALPSTPEKAER
+2697 HVALPSTPEKTER

-2715 VHAEG
+2715 VHTEG

-2751 DHKQEIELN
+2751 DHKQEIGLN

-2847 LKSLNESRSSNT
+2847 QKSLSESKSSNT
-2859 PEPVLRFAAVKWRTR
+2859 LEPVLRFAAVKWRTR

-2896 ERLVLSMIDFFRS
+2896 ERLVLSMIDFVRS
-2909 VSSRVHFGLLEK
+2909 VSSRVHFGVLEK

-2927 LCGATDIF
+2927 LCGATDNF
-2935 GEYARIS
+2935 GEYAKIS

-3127 NLIGS
+3127 NLVGS

-3140 TSHFSKTAYKG
+3140 TSHFSKTAYKVLSELQFDHWKLRSPEVMGSHSSWKFVMQG
-3151 LVAFTYDEQTAS
+3151 LVAFTYDEQAAS

-3264 YSWEEAV
+3264 YSWEDAV
-3271 GVSLLLQADCGR
+3271 GVSLLVQADGGR

-3289 VVCKILREP
+3289 VVCKTLREP
-3298 AKFLV
+3298 GKFLV

-3323 QFAGVPPDPQW
+3323 QFVGVPPDPQW

-3388 SVELPSI
+3388 SVELPNI

>member
-56 LKTGRIGKLS
+56 LKTGMIYDPTQTAWLDATNTIFAILARIGRIGKLS

-78 IIIVIEDVFVCAYP
+78 IIIVIEDVFWGS
-92 REDSEWESE
+92 D

-158 YVDSH
+158 YVESH

-174 FNSLS
+174 FSSLS

-214 CQQLEEQQKLYDVG
+214 CQQLEEQQNLYDVG

-288 IQLQQILNLCDH
+288 IQLQQVLNLCDH

-319 LSKRHKG
+319 LSKRQKG

-351 WRFLGKRLECRRKYV
+351 WRFLGKRLEDRRKYV
-366 NLYRTKLELLQK
+366 NLYRMKLELLQK

-407 IAEQRLQDLS
+407 IAEQQLQDLS
-417 VKSTKDNFCSPG
+417 VKSTKDNFSSPG

-493 KENYYSLRLSIPQ
+493 KENHYSLRLSIPQ
-506 ILTTVTS
+506 ILATVTS
-513 RRLGM
+513 RQVSLPCFISL
-518 KLIDGMFTGLGTE
+518 LIDGMFTGLGTE

-551 NPLNKNKVLLAEKCS
+551 NPLNKNKVLLAEK
-566 TGDGLGAPVISIQ
+566 VI
-579 VDFPKSNENSEA
+579 
-591 STRVVVQEFNVIYEP
+591 VQEFNAIYEP

-630 SSLNRFDNFGT
+630 SSLNCFDNFGT

-678 LTMVFEAEDISM
+678 LTMVVSIIPYQRVFEAEDVSM
-690 QSKDRVDDDCQ
+690 RSKDTVDNDSQ
-701 TRDNNYF
+701 TQDNNYF

-723 LLPGLQLDDL
+723 LIPGLQLDDL
-733 YNHFEVSL
+733 YKH
-741 TGFEVKVLMASRH
+741 FEVKVLMASRH

-797 RTMYS
+797 QTMYS

-809 YLKESNLVGSNTS
+809 YLKESNLVGNTS
-822 FDTMTNGPNKP
+822 IDTKTSGPNKP
-833 ALNMSSSLK
+833 ALNMSASLK

-854 NGKECSL
+854 NGKEASL
-861 ITVSVGDIDTRYAV
+861 ITVGVGDIDIRYAV

-881 WVIAKMVEITS
+881 WVITKMVEITC

-909 YKTSTCVDLTGFPES
+909 YKTSTCVYLTGFPES

-932 LHYRTHKYNDQ
+932 LHYKTHKYNDQ

-963 FGRIKKFLSNLDA
+963 FGQIKKFLSNLDA
-976 VSPGGSAVVSSTMD
+976 VSPGGSAVVSSSMD

-1014 ESTSFGGVSVDHFPF
+1014 ESASFGGVSVDHFPF

-1040 LETQDVEALDITSSK
+1040 LETQDVQALDITSSK

-1079 KTEHT
+1079 KTEHS
-1084 SCSSNSLNNTNNV
+1084 SCSSNSPNNGNNV
-1097 STTVLDLSLVSVRT
+1097 STTILDLSLVSVRT

-1136 ATSWDLLLSAKD
+1136 ATSWDLLFSAKD
-1148 ILLASPWTSPSVSEV
+1148 IMLASPWTSPSVSEV
-1163 LWGTYSHGNSNVLNV
+1163 LWGTYSHCNSNVLNV

-1207 AMIIGY
+1207 AMFIGY

-1354 QVPCKTLS
+1354 QVPCKELS
-1362 CSEQPMLATFIM
+1362 CSEQPLLATFIM

-1382 ISEDLYFMD
+1382 IPEDLYFMD
-1391 GMETVFRI
+1391 GMETVI
-1399 TDELTSIVKESKMYE
+1399 HISDELTSIVKESKMYE
-1414 GNARQFLERRRSNEE
+1414 GNARQFLECRRSNEE

-1470 DVSAVMVNEK
+1470 DVSAVMVSEK

-1500 LVSIVSD
+1500 LASIVSD
-1507 GPSSPILIKFTKHH
+1507 GPSSPVLIKFTKHH

-1546 INHFHSYIRKEDNSL
+1546 INHFHSYIRKEGNSL
-1561 HVGHPAASP
+1561 HVGHPAALP

-1613 NSNYPRVDG
+1613 SSNYPRVDG
-1622 NSGSYLIHHADDTQS
+1622 NSGSYFIHHADDNQS

-1684 GASVPFMHISKIK
+1684 GTSVPFMHISKIK
-1697 AGGYIHQSETDMLHL
+1697 AGGYIHQSETDMPHL

-1748 SFCSVTLKAGLRKGS
+1748 SFCSVTFKVGLRKGS

-1831 KCADHALDVSPITEV
+1831 KCADHALDVSPSTEV

-1957 EFFFQHREARSSE
+1957 EFFFQHRETQSSE

-1989 DGTSRSSKPMSI
+1989 EGTSGSSKPMSI

-2026 EAFGSGRKGSHH
+2026 EAFGSSRKGSHH

-2086 KVIGPILPNKE
+2086 KLLTVE
-2097 IPLPV
+2097 
-2102 HLSEAG
+2102 HSWLSDDSQG
-2108 QIRWHPVGRT
+2108 TNMRF
-2118 YLWSETHSL
+2118 LKKL
-2127 SSLLSRESRVG
+2127 
-2138 FMKSSVCYP
+2138 YP
-2147 SHPSN
+2147 A
-2152 DPFRCCVSVEEYT
+2152 EYT

-2172 QKGQYC
+2172 QK
-2178 TDHLN
+2178 
-2183 AQPILGNTAPRAS
+2183 
-2196 KQVLTRTHFI
+2196 
-2206 RQVQLS
+2206 
-2212 TPLLIK
+2212 
-2218 NYLPVCVSLTIDN
+2218 DN

-2267 SVTIKFPRVES
+2267 SVTIKFPRVEA

-2380 DPSIQHFA
+2380 DPSIQRFA

-2416 KECDRE
+2416 KECDKE

-2434 PPTELSVKLNA
+2434 PATELSVKLNA

-2463 LLVPSSGST
+2463 LLVPASGST

-2501 TKAIAFQPRYVICN
+2501 TKAIAFQP
-2515 ACSNDM
+2515 
-2521 FYKQKGTRFSKHLSS
+2521 
-2536 GQHSFLHWADTA
+2536 

-2673 RLIVE
+2673 RLVVE

-2751 DHKQEIELN
+2751 DHKQEIGLN

-2847 LKSLNESRSSNT
+2847 QKSLSESKSSNT
-2859 PEPVLRFAAVKWRTR
+2859 LEPVLRFAAVKWRTR

-2896 ERLVLSMIDFFRS
+2896 ERLVLSMIDFVRS
-2909 VSSRVHFGLLEK
+2909 VSSRVHFGVLEK

-2927 LCGATDIF
+2927 LCGATDNF
-2935 GEYARIS
+2935 GEYAKIS

-3140 TSHFSKTAYKG
+3140 TSHFSKTAYKVLSELQFDHWKLRSPEVMGSHSSWKFVMQG
-3151 LVAFTYDEQTAS
+3151 LVAFTYDEQAAS

-3271 GVSLLLQADCGR
+3271 GVSLLVQADGGR

-3289 VVCKILREP
+3289 VVCKTLREP
-3298 AKFLV
+3298 GKFLV

-3323 QFAGVPPDPQW
+3323 RFVGVPPDPQW

-3388 SVELPSI
+3388 SVELPNI

>member
-158 YVDSH
+158 YVESH

-174 FNSLS
+174 LNSLS

-214 CQQLEEQQKLYDVG
+214 CQQLEEQQNLYDVG

-306 RTKYGRYRPPESF
+306 RTKYGRYRPPGSF

-434 EPSAGAGRG
+434 ELSAGAGRG

-468 SEDIIKDIYEG
+468 SEDIIKDLYEG

-513 RRLGM
+513 RRFGM

-551 NPLNKNKVLLAEKCS
+551 NPLNKNKVLLAQKCS

-690 QSKDRVDDDCQ
+690 RSKDRVGDDSQ
-701 TRDNNYF
+701 TQDNNYF

-822 FDTMTNGPNKP
+822 VDTMTNGPNKP
-833 ALNMSSSLK
+833 ALNMSASLK

-861 ITVSVGDIDTRYAV
+861 ITVSVGDIDIRYAV

-881 WVIAKMVEITS
+881 WIITKMVEITS

-1074 SNVQC
+1074 SNAQC
-1079 KTEHT
+1079 KNEHT

-1136 ATSWDLLLSAKD
+1136 ATSWDLLFSAKD

-1277 FIPTGISAEFVKR
+1277 FIPTGISTEFVKR
-1290 IPKEFFSLE
+1290 IPKEFLSSE

-1310 LCSRNASISL
+1310 LCLRDASISL

-1354 QVPCKTLS
+1354 QVPCKKPS
-1362 CSEQPMLATFIM
+1362 CTEQPLLATFIM

-1456 DLPLEKVATANLEF
+1456 VLPLEKVATANLEF

-1500 LVSIVSD
+1500 LVSIISD

-1819 IEPSSFQLNILR
+1819 IEPSSFQLNILQ

-1989 DGTSRSSKPMSI
+1989 DGTSGSSKPMSI

-2172 QKGQYC
+2172 QK
-2178 TDHLN
+2178 
-2183 AQPILGNTAPRAS
+2183 
-2196 KQVLTRTHFI
+2196 
-2206 RQVQLS
+2206 
-2212 TPLLIK
+2212 
-2218 NYLPVCVSLTIDN
+2218 DN

-2501 TKAIAFQPRYVICN
+2501 TKAIAFQP
-2515 ACSNDM
+2515 
-2521 FYKQKGTRFSKHLSS
+2521 
-2536 GQHSFLHWADTA
+2536 

-2835 KSINFLKSKDTK
+2835 KSINFLKSKDIK

-2909 VSSRVHFGLLEK
+2909 ISSRVHFGLLEK

-2935 GEYARIS
+2935 GEYAKIS

-3226 EATGRTAQSIRNR
+3226 EATGKTAQSIRNR

-3271 GVSLLLQADCGR
+3271 GVSLLLRADGGR

-3289 VVCKILREP
+3289 VVCKTLREP
-3298 AKFLV
+3298 GKFLV

>member
-32 NEEINLENVELILE
+32 NEEILLENVDLILE

-78 IIIVIEDVFVCAYP
+78 IIIVIEDVFVCACP
-92 REDSEWESE
+92 REDSEWRSE
-101 SLGKRELAGKLAK
+101 PLDKRELAGKLAK

-146 NIQVSIRNVHII
+146 NIQLSIQNVHII
-158 YVDSH
+158 YAESH
-163 NDQGSFIFGLE
+163 KDQGGFIFGLE

-204 KINISNVGIY
+204 KINISNVGVY
-214 CQQLEEQQKLYDVG
+214 CHQLEEQHDLYDID
-228 ALTDAQSNFSLGLAH
+228 AISEAQSTSSLGLAH

-264 GKRDGVPQ
+264 GKRDGAPQ

-277 ELTALV
+277 ELTSLV

-288 IQLQQILNLCDH
+288 VQLQQILNLCDN
-300 FTICAL
+300 FTICAR

-319 LSKRHKG
+319 LSKRPKG
-326 WQIMWWQYAKD
+326 WQIKWWQYAQN
-337 SIMADVERRLKKTS
+337 SIMADVCRRLKKTS
-351 WRFLGKRLECRRKYV
+351 WRFLGQRLGNRRKYV
-366 NLYRTKLELLQK
+366 NLYRTKLELLQN

-383 KDILQKLETLDK
+383 KDILQKLEILDK
-395 ECDIDDIVSYRT
+395 ECDIDDIVNYRT
-407 IAEQRLQDLS
+407 IAEQQLQELS
-417 VKSTKDNFCSPG
+417 AKSTKDNFPTPE

-434 EPSAGAGRG
+434 EQSTGAGRG

-479 TEFHPVSSAENHLT
+479 TEFHPVSSAENQLT
-493 KENYYSLRLSIPQ
+493 KENYYSLKLSIPQ
-506 ILTTVTS
+506 ILTTVTF
-513 RRLGM
+513 RRFGM
-518 KLIDGMFTGLGTE
+518 KLIGAMFTGLGTE

-551 NPLNKNKVLLAEKCS
+551 NPANKSKIVLAEKCS
-566 TGDGLGAPVISIQ
+566 TVDGLGTPVISVQ
-579 VDFPKSNENSEA
+579 LDFPKSNESSEA
-591 STRVVVQEFNVIYEP
+591 STRVVVQEFNAIYEP
-606 ELFFNLLHIYDLF
+606 EFFFNLLHIYNFF
-619 SSFQFQHDRVL
+619 SSFQFQHNRVL
-630 SSLNRFDNFGT
+630 SSLNHFDNFGT
-641 RLLSKLE
+641 RLLSKLK
-648 YMSVN
+648 YMSGN

-667 IKLPSYDCGRE
+667 VRLPSHDCGRE
-678 LTMVFEAEDISM
+678 EHALVCEAEDVSVR
-690 QSKDRVDDDCQ
+690 SKNTVEEESQAQADS
-701 TRDNNYF
+701 F

-723 LLPGLQLDDL
+723 LLPGLQLDAL

-741 TGFEVKVLMASRH
+741 TGFKVNVSMAGSH
-754 DITSTLVKLDASIV
+754 DKTSTLVKLDASIV
-768 LGLCIFLDEPMLKQL
+768 FGLCIFLDEPMLKQL
-783 EVASIVR
+783 EVASIVP
-790 SANIYFS
+790 SADIYFS
-797 RTMYS
+797 QTMYS
-802 AVVNLCT
+802 AIFNVCT
-809 YLKESNLVGSNTS
+809 YLKKSNLIGSDTS
-822 FDTMTNGPNKP
+822 DDTKTSGPEKP
-833 ALNMSSSLK
+833 ASNMSASLK
-842 LDKLSLRVDLED
+842 LDKLSVMVDLED
-854 NGKECSL
+854 GGKECSV
-861 ITVSVGDIDTRYAV
+861 ITVGVGDIDIRYAM
-875 WELSEL
+875 WELPEL
-881 WVIAKMVEITS
+881 WVITKIVEITS

-909 YKTSTCVDLTGFPES
+909 YKTTVNMTQRPES
-924 SAAEACLK
+924 SAAEACFK
-932 LHYRTHKYNDQ
+932 LHYRTHKNNEQ
-943 IHHVYQLNLNDVD
+943 VHHVYQLNLNDVD

-963 FGRIKKFLSNLDA
+963 FGQIKKFLRSLDA
-976 VSPGGSAVVSSTMD
+976 LSSSGSVVVSPALDHSSTK
-990 QSSMKPKAANAKF
+990 SKVANAKF
-1003 PKLSLS
+1003 PKLSLPNF
-1009 DICGA
+1009 CQA
-1014 ESTSFGGVSVDHFPF
+1014 ESTSYGGVSVDHFPF

-1040 LETQDVEALDITSSK
+1040 LETQGVQALDIISSK
-1055 SKQCHETSGL
+1055 SKQCDESSGL
-1065 NGYSAPELA
+1065 NGYCAPELA
-1074 SNVQC
+1074 SSALC
-1079 KTEHT
+1079 KTEHSNCPST
-1084 SCSSNSLNNTNNV
+1084 SPNDTNNV
-1097 STTVLDLSLVSVRT
+1097 STTILDLSLVLVRA

-1125 PESIATFSLAD
+1125 PESIATLSLAD
-1136 ATSWDLLLSAKD
+1136 SNSWDLLLSAKD
-1148 ILLASPWTSPSVSEV
+1148 IMLASSWTSPSINEQ
-1163 LWGTYSHGNSNVLNV
+1163 LWRTYSHGNANVLNI

-1195 QNVCCVLPTKLL
+1195 QNVCCVLPSKLL
-1207 AMIIGY
+1207 AMFIGY

-1222 VEEHHSVAS
+1222 MEQHHSVAS
-1231 NNLECSGELH
+1231 NNGECSEELH
-1241 DSITYKIE
+1241 DNITYKFE

-1261 QELFCIKLGVP
+1261 QEIFCIKLGVP

-1277 FIPTGISAEFVKR
+1277 FIPNGVSAEFVKR
-1290 IPKEFFSLE
+1290 IPKEFFSSE
-1299 CTLSSRADVIS
+1299 CMLSSRADVIS

-1320 VFLNEQTKF
+1320 VFLNEQRNFILKF
-1329 IPKLDEDMPAR
+1329 DEDMPTR
-1340 IHPLVEKLDAGIWI
+1340 IHSLVEKLDAGIWI
-1354 QVPCKTLS
+1354 QVPCKELS
-1362 CSEQPMLATFIM
+1362 CSEQPLLPTFIM

-1382 ISEDLYFMD
+1382 IAEDLYFMD
-1391 GMETVFRI
+1391 GMEAVLHI
-1399 TDELTSIVKESKMYE
+1399 TDELSSIVKESRMYK
-1414 GNARQFLERRRSNEE
+1414 GNAQQFLEHRSSSEE
-1429 SVESNEP
+1429 NVESNEP
-1436 INITISIKDLVV
+1436 TNINISAKDLMI

-1470 DVSAVMVNEK
+1470 GISAVMVNEK
-1480 PEHVDMDIV
+1480 PERVDMDIV
-1489 SLALHSSGGHT
+1489 SLALQSSGGHT

-1507 GPSSPILIKFTKHH
+1507 GPSSPVLIKYTKHL
-1521 AGRDEILITVPFF
+1521 AGQDEILIAVPLF

-1561 HVGHPAASP
+1561 YVGHPAALP
-1570 HFSGS
+1570 HVSDS

-1580 LESESQDNSYLVVT
+1580 LASNFSSQDDCYLVVT
-1594 CENIAVVVHVPIW
+1594 CGNIAVVVHVPIW
-1607 EKEQNE
+1607 EKGQNQT
-1613 NSNYPRVDG
+1613 NNYIGVDG
-1622 NSGSYLIHHADDTQS
+1622 SPGSNLMHLTDDTQC
-1637 IEPRGCKFVT
+1637 IEPRGCKFI
-1647 LTFESKHFVV
+1647 TFTVESKHLVV
-1657 MLGESWVKFKCDLD
+1657 MLGESCAKFKCDLD
-1671 RVKVILEMIQVSK
+1671 RVEVILKVVQVNK
-1684 GASVPFMHISKIK
+1684 GTSVPFMLISKIK
-1697 AGGYIHQSETDMLHL
+1697 VSGYIHQSEMESPHL
-1712 SVDLQAEYMDVSF
+1712 SVDLQAEYMDVSL
-1725 SHQIFSFWRSIE
+1725 SHQIFSFWRSME

-1742 SSSSAS
+1742 SSSSSS
-1748 SFCSVTLKAGLRKGS
+1748 SFCSVTFKAGLRKGS

-1787 QFSQMGVETEVS
+1787 QFRQMGDGTEVS

-1804 LINYNNI
+1804 LVNYNNI

-1819 IEPSSFQLNILR
+1819 IEPSSFQLNVLR
-1831 KCADHALDVSPITEV
+1831 ECADHALDVSPSTEV

-1860 PLIEAIFRLSEM
+1860 PLIEAILRLSEM

-1880 SGGDLREDP
+1880 SGGGLREDP
-1889 GIVRLSRD
+1889 GILRLSRD
-1897 DVHTRRYAPYI
+1897 DVHTRRYAQYI

-1913 SLPFSFKV
+1913 SLPFHFKV
-1921 YRGAVNSDDIDSFS
+1921 YRGPVNSDDIDSFS

-1976 MSAVSHYMISIEF
+1976 MTAVSHYMISIEF
-1989 DGTSRSSKPMSI
+1989 DGTSGSSKPMSI

-2010 VNFSS
+2010 VNFCS
-2015 SKKPILGEESL
+2015 SKKPVICEESL
-2026 EAFGSGRKGSHH
+2026 EAFGSNRNSSHH

-2059 VYSTVILFNATSM
+2059 VYSTVILHNATSM

-2086 KVIGPILPNKE
+2086 KVIGPILPKKE

-2165 VPSSSSA
+2165 VPSSSSS
-2172 QKGQYC
+2172 QRGQYC

-2183 AQPILGNTAPRAS
+2183 AQPILGNPAPKAS
-2196 KQVLTRTHFI
+2196 KQTLTRMHFI
-2206 RQVQLS
+2206 RQVRLS

-2218 NYLPVCVSLTIDN
+2218 NYLPVSISLTIDN

-2267 SVTIKFPRVES
+2267 SLAIKFPRVES
-2278 FSNGATSNGLKF
+2278 CSTGTTSNGLKF

-2307 NVMLEKATDA
+2307 NVTLEKATDA
-2317 HSGAREL
+2317 RSGAREL
-2324 CLSVPFLL
+2324 HLSVPFLL

-2340 TVTEIS
+2340 TVTESS
-2346 YERSGSTLLIP
+2346 YERSGSTLVIP
-2357 CSFELDGHT
+2357 CNFELDGHT
-2366 RHVLGKNGLSLVSE
+2366 RHVLGANGLSLVSE
-2380 DPSIQHFA
+2380 DPSIQRFA
-2388 SKMPQLDFI
+2388 NKIPQLDFI
-2397 DGHSSHS
+2397 DGCSSHS
-2404 NRRVANNSEHVQ
+2404 NRRAVNNSEHVQ
-2416 KECDRE
+2416 KECDKE

-2434 PPTELSVKLNA
+2434 PATELLVKLNA
-2445 SVPNSGTETT
+2445 SVPNSGTEAN

-2463 LLVPSSGST
+2463 LLVPASGST
-2472 SLTIPQSSTSSA
+2472 SLNIPQSSTSSA
-2484 FLIAVTSVPVST
+2484 FLVAVTSVPVSA

-2515 ACSNDM
+2515 ACSNDL

-2536 GQHSFLHWADTA
+2536 GQHAFLHWADTA
-2548 RELLVSIRFDGPGWQ
+2548 RELLVSVRFDGPRWQ

-2582 SASGVSNMVRVEVQN
+2582 SASGMSNMVRVEVQN
-2597 ADIDIHSK
+2597 ADIDIHNN

-2673 RLIVE
+2673 RLTVE

-2683 SLGTYSLDVLSDDV
+2683 SLGTYNLDVLSDDI
-2697 HVALPSTPEKAER
+2697 HVSLPSTPEKAER

-2739 AGVLGSREPKDA
+2739 TGILGSREPKD
-2751 DHKQEIELN
+2751 DQKQEIELN
-2760 FTEVIKIHLPF
+2760 FTEVIRIHLPF
-2771 MGISLISS
+2771 IGISLISS

-2788 AKDMTF
+2788 AKDMTI
-2794 VAMQSLDQQRITVE
+2794 VAMQSLHQQRFTVD
-2808 IPSMQID
+2808 IQSMQID
-2815 NQFSDSPYPVML
+2815 NQFSDSPYPVTL
-2827 SFEGSHKG
+2827 SFEGGHKG
-2835 KSINFLKSKDTK
+2835 KSVNFLKGIDTK
-2847 LKSLNESRSSNT
+2847 LKSLNEGKSSSNT
-2859 PEPVLRFAAVKWRTR
+2859 LEPVMQFAAVKWRTR
-2874 DTSFLSYQ
+2874 DASFVSYQ

-2890 FCLELE
+2890 SRLELE

-2909 VSSRVHFGLLEK
+2909 VSSRVHFGQLEK
-2921 SVDSSI
+2921 GDSSI
-2927 LCGATDIF
+2927 LYGAPDIF
-2935 GEYARIS
+2935 GEYEKVS

-2954 VDTDQDNG
+2954 VDADQDSG

-3003 TSTPWLNRNEGV
+3003 TSTPWLNRKEGG
-3015 SDPSTSFN
+3015 SDSSTSFN

-3127 NLIGS
+3127 NLIGN

-3151 LVAFTYDEQTAS
+3151 LVAFTYDEQAAS
-3163 KLDERDRQLGLHGEG
+3163 KLDERERQLGLHGEG

-3264 YSWEEAV
+3264 YSWEEAI
-3271 GVSLLLQADCGR
+3271 GVSLLLQADGGR

-3289 VVCKILREP
+3289 VMCKALRVP
-3298 AKFLV
+3298 GKFLV
-3303 LSEKLLLLV
+3303 LTEKLLLLV
-3312 SSRYLVDLGSP
+3312 SSQYLVDLGSP

-3334 AIETEMNLKSIVHL
+3334 VIETEMNLKSIVHL
-3348 DRAQEVVNIVGSNGE
+3348 DRAQAVVNIVGSNGE

-3376 ALSSAFIPLFHF
+3376 ARSSAFIPLFHF
-3388 SVELPSI
+3388 SAELPNI
-3395 EDAEGTLQFLMALI
+3395 EDAEGTMQFLMALI

>member
-1 MFEGVVSQVLAGLL
+1 MS
-15 GRYVKGI
+15 Y
-22 QKEQLKIGIW
+22 
-32 NEEINLENVELILE
+32 
-46 AFDYLQLPFA
+46 
-56 LKTGRIGKLS
+56 T
-66 IKIPWKKLGWDP
+66 
-78 IIIVIEDVFVCAYP
+78 
-92 REDSEWESE
+92 
-101 SLGKRELAGKLAK
+101 
-114 LNAIELAKFSRRVT
+114 
-128 DNQTGQSLLSYMS
+128 NQ
-141 AKILD
+141 
-146 NIQVSIRNVHII
+146 N
-158 YVDSH
+158 
-163 NDQGSFIFGLE
+163 
-174 FNSLS
+174 
-179 IQTDTQKQSFAMSL
+179 
-193 MARSRQDEVNK
+193 
-204 KINISNVGIY
+204 
-214 CQQLEEQQKLYDVG
+214 
-228 ALTDAQSNFSLGLAH
+228 
-243 PRDDYLI
+243 
-250 NPFCVTVSV
+250 
-259 LANNS
+259 
-264 GKRDGVPQ
+264 
-272 YDMTA
+272 
-277 ELTALV
+277 
-283 LSIDE
+283 
-288 IQLQQILNLCDH
+288 
-300 FTICAL
+300 
-306 RTKYGRYRPPESF
+306 
-319 LSKRHKG
+319 
-326 WQIMWWQYAKD
+326 
-337 SIMADVERRLKKTS
+337 
-351 WRFLGKRLECRRKYV
+351 
-366 NLYRTKLELLQK
+366 
-378 GQLVS
+378 
-383 KDILQKLETLDK
+383 
-395 ECDIDDIVSYRT
+395 
-407 IAEQRLQDLS
+407 
-417 VKSTKDNFCSPG
+417 
-429 SPRTD
+429 
-434 EPSAGAGRG
+434 
-443 WLNWLSLGMLGA
+443 
-455 GGTADTSSFAGVV
+455 
-468 SEDIIKDIYEG
+468 
-479 TEFHPVSSAENHLT
+479 
-493 KENYYSLRLSIPQ
+493 
-506 ILTTVTS
+506 
-513 RRLGM
+513 
-518 KLIDGMFTGLGTE
+518 
-531 YKIWDDSAT
+531 
-540 ILAWLDSLEIT
+540 
-551 NPLNKNKVLLAEKCS
+551 
-566 TGDGLGAPVISIQ
+566 
-579 VDFPKSNENSEA
+579 
-591 STRVVVQEFNVIYEP
+591 
-606 ELFFNLLHIYDLF
+606 
-619 SSFQFQHDRVL
+619 
-630 SSLNRFDNFGT
+630 SSLISCTSMICFP
-641 RLLSKLE
+641 LSNSSMIG

-690 QSKDRVDDDCQ
+690 RSKDRVDDDSQ
-701 TRDNNYF
+701 TQDNNYF

-733 YNHFEVSL
+733 YNH
-741 TGFEVKVLMASRH
+741 FEVKVLMASRH

-802 AVVNLCT
+802 AVVNLST

-822 FDTMTNGPNKP
+822 VDTKTNGPNKP
-833 ALNMSSSLK
+833 ALNMSASLK

-861 ITVSVGDIDTRYAV
+861 ITVSVGDIDIRYAV

-881 WVIAKMVEITS
+881 WIITKMVEITS

-924 SAAEACLK
+924 FAAEACLK

-963 FGRIKKFLSNLDA
+963 FGQIKKFLSNLDA
-976 VSPGGSAVVSSTMD
+976 VSPGGSAVVSSMD

-1003 PKLSLS
+1003 PKLSLA

-1014 ESTSFGGVSVDHFPF
+1014 GSTSFGGVSVDHFPF

-1040 LETQDVEALDITSSK
+1040 LETRDVQALDITPS
-1055 SKQCHETSGL
+1055 
-1065 NGYSAPELA
+1065 NGYSAPELS

-1079 KTEHT
+1079 KTEH
-1084 SCSSNSLNNTNNV
+1084 SNCSSNSLNNTNNV

-1125 PESIATFSLAD
+1125 PESIATFSLVD

-1241 DSITYKIE
+1241 DSITYTIE
-1249 ICDCVILFPVEN
+1249 ICDCVILFPIEN

-1277 FIPTGISAEFVKR
+1277 FIPTGISAEFVKH
-1290 IPKEFFSLE
+1290 IPKEFFSSE
-1299 CTLSSRADVIS
+1299 CTLSSRVDVIS
-1310 LCSRNASISL
+1310 LCSRDASISL
-1320 VFLNEQTKF
+1320 VFLNEKTKF

-1362 CSEQPMLATFIM
+1362 CSEQPLLATFIM

-1456 DLPLEKVATANLEF
+1456 ELPLEKVATANLEF

-1489 SLALHSSGGHT
+1489 SLALHSSG
-1500 LVSIVSD
+1500 
-1507 GPSSPILIKFTKHH
+1507 
-1521 AGRDEILITVPFF
+1521 
-1534 ETWLYLVDWDII
+1534 
-1546 INHFHSYIRKEDNSL
+1546 
-1561 HVGHPAASP
+1561 
-1570 HFSGS
+1570 
-1575 AMSSF
+1575 
-1580 LESESQDNSYLVVT
+1580 
-1594 CENIAVVVHVPIW
+1594 
-1607 EKEQNE
+1607 
-1613 NSNYPRVDG
+1613 
-1622 NSGSYLIHHADDTQS
+1622 
-1637 IEPRGCKFVT
+1637 
-1647 LTFESKHFVV
+1647 
-1657 MLGESWVKFKCDLD
+1657 GESWVKFKCDLD

-1712 SVDLQAEYMDVSF
+1712 SVDLQAEYMDISF

-1935 VVDENSVPAG
+1935 IVDENSVPAG
-1945 YSVPIYVEETLD
+1945 YSVPIFVEETLD

-1989 DGTSRSSKPMSI
+1989 DGTSGSSKPMSI

-2206 RQVQLS
+2206 RQVRLS

-2218 NYLPVCVSLTIDN
+2218 NNLPVCVSLTIDN

-2290 SLTETIAFYS
+2290 SLIETIAFYS

-2346 YERSGSTLLIP
+2346 YERSG
-2357 CSFELDGHT
+2357 
-2366 RHVLGKNGLSLVSE
+2366 
-2380 DPSIQHFA
+2380 HFA

-2397 DGHSSHS
+2397 DGRSSHS

-2416 KECDRE
+2416 KECDGE

-2597 ADIDIHSK
+2597 ADIDMHSK

-2697 HVALPSTPEKAER
+2697 HVALPSTPE
-2710 KFGIS
+2710 
-2715 VHAEG
+2715 
-2720 AIKVLSIIDS
+2720 VLSIIDS

-2859 PEPVLRFAAVKWRTR
+2859 PEPVLRFAAVKWRTK

-2935 GEYARIS
+2935 GEYAKIS

-3424 SNIS
+3424 SNIC